1 MTSSSKAKTLVL
13 PDQIDLLRAFNA
25 HDVHYLVIGG
35 HAVNIHSEAVYTK
48 DLDVW
53 IRNDGDNAKRVFAA
67 LVEFG
72 APLSG
77 MTADDFCGKPNEYF
91 QIGIEPDR
99 IDLVQ
104 SILGVSFEEAWES
117 SVTGHLAGVPVRL
130 LSAELLIKNKTAVG
144 RPKDLAA
151 VAAIQDFAAEARR
164 KDK

>member
-1 MTSSSKAKTLVL
+1 MEIV

-25 HDVHYLVIGG
+25 HNVDYVVVGG
-35 HAVNIHSEAVYTK
+35 HAVNSYSEAVYTK

-53 IRNDGDNAKRVFAA
+53 IRNDEANSKRVFAA
-67 LVEFG
+67 LAEFG

-77 MTADDFCGKPNEYF
+77 MTADDFCGKPQEYC

-99 IDLVQ
+99 IDILQ
-104 SILGVSFEEAWES
+104 SILAVTFQEAWATAE
-117 SVTGHLAGVPVRL
+117 TGHLAGVPVRL
-130 LSAELLIKNKTAVG
+130 LSTELLIRNKKAVG

-151 VAAIQDFAAEARR
+151 VAAIEAFAAEAER

>member
-1 MTSSSKAKTLVL
+1 MFIL

-25 HDVHYLVIGG
+25 HNVRYLVVGG

-48 DLDVW
+48 YLDLW
-53 IRNDGDNAKRVFAA
+53 IRNDAENSKRVFAA

-77 MTADDFCGKPNEYF
+77 MTADDFCGKPNDYF

-99 IDLVQ
+99 IDIVQ
-104 SILGVSFEEAWES
+104 SILGVSFEEAWAS

-130 LSAELLIKNKTAVG
+130 LSADLLIKNKTAVG

-151 VAAIQDFAAEARR
+151 VAAIQEFAAEAQR
-164 KDK
+164 KEK